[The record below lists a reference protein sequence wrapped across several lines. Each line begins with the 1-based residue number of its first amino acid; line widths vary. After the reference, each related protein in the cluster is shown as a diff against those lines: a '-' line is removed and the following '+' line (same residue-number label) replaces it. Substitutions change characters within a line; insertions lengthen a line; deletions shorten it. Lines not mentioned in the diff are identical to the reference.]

1 MGTDP
6 IFLDSR
12 KKGSVPVR
20 RIARSAIV
28 ECSPRQVYDLVE
40 DIESYPEFLP
50 WCIAAHVRE
59 RTAGR
64 TVATI
69 EVGMPGIRQSFT
81 TENANAPGKSIDMR
95 LLEGPFRRFEA
106 RWKFSALGTVAA
118 RIEFAIAYEF
128 ADRILA
134 TALDPLFE
142 HIAGTMV
149 DAFTRRAERL
159 YAKPAR

>member
-1 MGTDP
+1 M
-6 IFLDSR
+6 
-12 KKGSVPVR
+12 R
-20 RIARSAIV
+20 RISRSAIV

-40 DIESYPEFLP
+40 DIESYPRFLT
-50 WCIAAHVRE
+50 WCVATQVRE
-59 RTAGR
+59 RTPGR

-69 EVGMPGIRQSFT
+69 VVGTPVPQAFT
-81 TENANAPGKSIDMR
+81 TENTNAPGESIDMR
-95 LLEGPFRRFEA
+95 LLEGPCRTVEA
-106 RWKFSALGTVAA
+106 HWKFAALGTAGT

-134 TALDPLFE
+134 AALDPLFE

-159 YAKPAR
+159 YARPSR

>member
-1 MGTDP
+1 M
-6 IFLDSR
+6 
-12 KKGSVPVR
+12 R

-40 DIESYPEFLP
+40 DIESYPQFLP
-50 WCIAAHVRE
+50 WCVATQVRE
-59 RTAGR
+59 RTPER

-69 EVGMPGIRQSFT
+69 VVGTPLPQAFT
-81 TENANAPGKSIDMR
+81 TENTNAPGESIDMR
-95 LLEGPFRRFEA
+95 LLEGPFRTFEA
-106 RWKFSALGTVAA
+106 HWKFAALGTAA
-118 RIEFAIAYEF
+118 TKIEFAIAYEF

-134 TALDPLFE
+134 TALEPLFE